1 MQIRMSGLMLAL
13 ALVCAA
19 QTGEP
24 RAAMYPVSID
34 QDRLSGAADFSA
46 LNHPLT
52 AADRLGV
59 KDGRFVN
66 ARGQRVRLWGVNLA
80 FGANFPEERDAPRI
94 AKRLR
99 RLAVNLVRLHH
110 MDTSPDAQPE
120 TARSLLTTGPY
131 PALNPVAV
139 RRLRALLDALKA
151 EGIYVNLNLHVGYRF
166 RPEVDGVEGPV
177 PAMSKPL
184 HIMNARMVE
193 LQCEYARKVIE
204 ALKLKGDP
212 VLGMVEIDNEASVL
226 FTLQSRDA
234 ATLPAGVDMARAMEL
249 DRAYLEKMRD
259 AVWTALGERVP
270 VAGTQ
275 VEFGGPLTFDTH
287 AGLDYHDDHFYIDH
301 YNFPNRPWDAS
312 DWRMR
317 DISGAGTGYLQYLHK
332 AFARQVGKPYTVSE
346 FNQPYPNRQGAELD
360 PTLAA
365 FASFQDW
372 DGVMHFAYEHGREWD
387 RGGPSAFNLNGD
399 HTKLAAFGQ
408 AGYVYRKGLVR
419 AGAAELKIAMPRE
432 MREQAT
438 RERQQ
443 FNLARFFGKEG
454 VDPNVAFT
462 RRVSIDTAAAQ
473 RPARVEVK
481 GPYASDTGEL
491 TYDAERKRMLVAAEQ
506 AAGVFG
512 FVGAD
517 KVRAGAVEL
526 ELGAGARGFAAV
538 LVTALDGRPLE
549 RSRRLLVTN
558 PGYTLGEKQRLVNY
572 GGAAEWWTLAPVEP
586 GKPSSPFTVSGQRTL
601 MEKVEAVVTLKS
613 RARAVTVYPLDGTGR
628 RLAGVKAEKTAGGF
642 RMKLEAEAPWY
653 EVEAR

>member
-1 MQIRMSGLMLAL
+1 MSGLTVALAL
-13 ALVCAA
+13 ACAA
-19 QTGEP
+19 QTGAP

-34 QDRLSGAADFSA
+34 QDRLSGAVDFSG

-52 AADRLGV
+52 AADRLRV
-59 KDGRFVN
+59 KDGHFVN
-66 ARGQRVRLWGVNLA
+66 ARGERVRLWGVNLA
-80 FGANFPEERDAPRI
+80 FGANFPEEQDAARI

-99 RLAVNLVRLHH
+99 RLGVNLVRLHH

-131 PALNPVAV
+131 PALNPVSV
-139 RRLRALLDALKA
+139 RRLRVLLDALKA

-177 PAMSKPL
+177 PAQSKPL
-184 HIMNARMVE
+184 HIMNPRMVE
-193 LQCEYARKVIE
+193 LQREYARKVIE

-226 FTLQSRDA
+226 FTLQGKDA
-234 ATLPAGVDMARAMEL
+234 ATLLAGIDVSKAMEL

-259 AVWTALGERVP
+259 TVWAALGEHVP

-301 YNFPNRPWDAS
+301 YNFPNRAWDTS

-317 DISGAGTGYLQYLHK
+317 DSSGAGTGFLQYLNK
-332 AFARQVGKPYTVSE
+332 AFAREAGKPFTVSE

-360 PTLAA
+360 PALAA

-387 RGGPSAFNLNGD
+387 RNGPSGFNLNGD
-399 HTKLAAFGQ
+399 FTKLAAFGQ

-419 AGAAELKIAMPRE
+419 AGVSEMRIALPRE
-432 MREQAT
+432 MREQAAK
-438 RERQQ
+438 ERQQ

-462 RRVSIDTAAAQ
+462 RRVSMDTAAAR
-473 RPARVEVK
+473 RPARVEVQ
-481 GPYASDTGEL
+481 GPYVSDTGEL
-491 TYDAERKRMLVAAEQ
+491 TYDAARKLMLVAAPQ

-512 FVGAD
+512 FAGTEKA
-517 KVRAGAVEL
+517 RAGAVEL
-526 ELGAGARGFAAV
+526 ELAEGARGFAAL
-538 LVTALDGRPLE
+538 LVTALDGRRLE
-549 RSRRLLVTN
+549 ESRRMLVTN

-572 GGAAEWWTLAPVEP
+572 GGAADWFTLAPLD
-586 GKPSSPFTVSGQRTL
+586 GAKPSSPFTVSGQRTL
-601 MEKVEAVVTLKS
+601 MEKVAAVVTLRS
-613 RARAVTVYPLDGTGR
+613 RAKKVTVYPLDGTGR
-628 RLAGVKAEKTAGGF
+628 RLAGVEAEKTDGGF
-642 RMKLEAEAPWY
+642 RLKLDAEAPWY
-653 EVEAR
+653 ELAAR

>member
-1 MQIRMSGLMLAL
+1 MQIRMSGLMAAL
-13 ALVCAA
+13 ALICAA

-34 QDRLSGAADFSA
+34 QDRLSGAVDFSA

-52 AADRLGV
+52 AADRLQV

-66 ARGQRVRLWGVNLA
+66 ARGERVRLWGVNLA
-80 FGANFPEERDAPRI
+80 FSANFPEEQDAARI

-131 PALNPVAV
+131 PTLNPVSV

-184 HIMNARMVE
+184 HIMNPRMVE

-204 ALKLKGDP
+204 GLKLKGDP

-226 FTLQSRDA
+226 FTLQGKDA
-234 ATLPAGVDMARAMEL
+234 ATLLPGVDVAKAMEY
-249 DRAYLEKMRD
+249 DKAYLEKMRD
-259 AVWTALGERVP
+259 VVWGALGERVP

-301 YNFPNRPWDAS
+301 YNFPNRPWDTS

-317 DISGAGTGYLQYLHK
+317 DSSGAGSGYLQYLHK
-332 AFARQVGKPYTVSE
+332 AFARQAGKPYTVSE

-360 PTLAA
+360 PTFAA

-387 RGGPSAFNLNGD
+387 RGGPSGFNLNGD
-399 HTKLAAFGQ
+399 FTKLAAFGP
-408 AGYVYRKGLVR
+408 AGYLYRKGLVK
-419 AGAAELKIAMPRE
+419 AGVSELKVAMPRE
-432 MREQAT
+432 MRDQAT
-438 RERQQ
+438 KERQQ

-481 GPYASDTGEL
+481 GPYVSDTGEM
-491 TYDAERKRMLVAAEQ
+491 TYDGDHKRMVVAAPQ

-512 FVGAD
+512 FLGKD
-517 KVRAGAVEL
+517 KVRAGMVEV

-538 LVTALDGRPLE
+538 LVTALDGRPIE
-549 RSRRLLVTN
+549 GSRRMLVTN
-558 PGYTLGEKQRLVNY
+558 PGFTLGEKQRLVNY
-572 GGAAEWWTLAPVEP
+572 GGAADWFTLAPVDAA
-586 GKPSSPFTVSGQRTL
+586 KPSSPFIVSGQRTL
-601 MEKVEAVVTLKS
+601 MEKVDAVVTLRS
-613 RARAVTVYPLDGTGR
+613 RAKAVTVYPLDGTGK
-628 RLAGVKAEKTAGGF
+628 RLAGVKAEKAGDGF
-642 RMKLEAEAPWY
+642 RVKLEAETPWY